1 MKNAAEDV
9 LLKNILLDA
18 ACVEFEE
25 ELSNKEAVTTSPRFR
40 RQMRDMVKNPARWAR
55 RKRRPIWKQ
64 ALQIAAI
71 FMVVSVLSFGFVAV
85 AIPSA
90 HAAIV
95 EWLTEKYENS
105 IIYRFWGA
113 QDSGEMPEYGIAQI
127 PYGYYETTDSL
138 ELINN
143 SEKTYV
149 NGKGDTIRLE
159 YLRVE
164 DGSAIVIDTEAMEV
178 SEIEVS
184 GKPGHLYISQNHEQT
199 NCITWY
205 DAEQGIQF
213 MIDGYLTADELIGM
227 AESVELKE

>member
-143 SEKTYV
+143 S
-149 NGKGDTIRLE
+149 
-159 YLRVE
+159 
-164 DGSAIVIDTEAMEV
+164 AMEV

>member
-159 YLRVE
+159 
-164 DGSAIVIDTEAMEV
+164 
-178 SEIEVS
+178 VS